1 MAMAKEYRVR
11 LLNQVYIL
19 PYGLV
24 TIGRNPASHIHLE
37 GDLVSR
43 DHAHLRIDDDGVRVF
58 DDGSENGIFVNGK
71 RVEESQALA
80 HGDELRVA
88 FFDLIVEEQEKAASN
103 TKTIQMVFCTEC
115 GAVLTPEMRFCTQC
129 GARTR
134 RYSKTE
140 ACESCSATVT
150 ADMRFCFQCGHQL
163 GKRGRRKSDGPA
175 ALAKLARKVAA
186 EGKRET
192 ES

>member
-1 MAMAKEYRVR
+1 MNR
-11 LLNQVYIL
+11 VYIL
-19 PYGLV
+19 PQGLV

-43 DHAHLRIDDDGVRVF
+43 DHAHLVIDDDGMRIF
-58 DDGSENGIFVNGK
+58 DDDSENGVFVNGV
-71 RVEESQALA
+71 RVEESQALG
-80 HGDELRVA
+80 HGDDLRVA
-88 FFDLIVEEQEKAASN
+88 FFDLHIEEQEKAGSDA
-103 TKTIQMVFCTEC
+103 KTIQMVFCTEC

-140 ACESCSATVT
+140 ACVACNATVT
-150 ADMRFCFQCGHQL
+150 ADMRFCFRCGQQL
-163 GKRGRRKSDGPA
+163 GKRERRSGGDA
-175 ALAKLARKVAA
+175 VAFASLARRAA
-186 EGKRET
+186 KKGAGET

>member
-1 MAMAKEYRVR
+1 MAREYRIR

-43 DHAHLRIDDDGVRVF
+43 DHAHLRIDDDGVSVF
-58 DDGSENGIFVNGK
+58 DDGSENGVFVNGV
-71 RVEESQALA
+71 RVDESQALK

-88 FFDLIVEEQEKAASN
+88 FFDLLVEEHEKAPSN

-140 ACESCSATVT
+140 ACGSCSATVT
-150 ADMRFCFQCGHQL
+150 ADMRFCFQCGQQL
-163 GKRGRRKSDGPA
+163 GKRDRRRKGDPPT
-175 ALAKLARKVAA
+175 L
-186 EGKRET
+186 GKRAERSSPKGHRDT